1 MFADWLSLKQD
12 TFEGRKEHFHRVLRN
27 TECNSVGG
35 DFFPTILTPDM
46 QALRDVVLS
55 TRHVGAPF
63 DDLRQFKESCI
74 SGSTLPRA
82 VSVSAT
88 VWTVV
93 LQLYVSSFCRP
104 AVCKDLWNY
113 IIGQQPGKV
122 RLAGSTMYTPDQLT
136 PFQAEGCAGRSVVL
150 RSRRACRHSSR

>member
-1 MFADWLSLKQD
+1 
-12 TFEGRKEHFHRVLRN
+12 
-27 TECNSVGG
+27 
-35 DFFPTILTPDM
+35 M

-74 SGSTLPRA
+74 TGSTLPRA
-82 VSVSAT
+82 ISVSAT

-113 IIGQQPGKV
+113 IIGQQPGKMELGILSPFTF
-122 RLAGSTMYTPDQLT
+122 LAN
-136 PFQAEGCAGRSVVL
+136 
-150 RSRRACRHSSR
+150 